1 MGHTKE
7 PLKGEQLDAALNALL
22 PGDELWIE
30 AGIFVRRN
38 KDSSLSYFVRLY
50 YKRKKYEFWQGIK
63 DLLTAKARYVNSQV
77 EIAQCKKRNER
88 WEPPSDT
95 IGETSTIQ
103 AHGLTLRQW
112 AEVWY
117 REIVCVAN
125 PQSTQRKYREY
136 LKNHVYPALGHM
148 PMASITE
155 VHLEELGRAI
165 RAKPAPRKSSKLS
178 WGTAHVVLRMLAGCF
193 HHARKRGVIQTVPF
207 PRRLSTLI
215 GRKEKTHVRQ
225 TWTREQVEQF
235 LNGALRYDPEWHPIF
250 MTFFRTGCRLGEVL
264 ALKPDHLNFTKRRIR
279 IEQAYSEGVI
289 GKPKNKCAT
298 EIHMSQDLEKVL
310 KEHCKRRLR
319 EEEIRGFTF
328 TYLFGW
334 HRNQT
339 MAPTTLRDRF
349 KKLASFLK
357 LPRIRVHDTRHTAAE
372 LLLEGGAP
380 TIYVRDQ
387 LRHSSESTTTDI
399 YGATINHRIQHVDM
413 LDQDGK
419 TTHADQITSSD
430 QSAEVDMAPPPVT
443 WPVSALLPS
452 RDGIDFRQAVHH
464 FEQQLIHTA
473 LKSAKGSRSTAAAL
487 LRLPRGTFLNKLN
500 HLGRSTRAQS
510 QKPME
515 KDTQP
520 LFNPL
525 DSSDETAA

>member
-1 MGHTKE
+1 MKHTKE

-22 PGDELWIE
+22 PGNELWIE
-30 AGIFVRRN
+30 PGIFVRRN

-50 YKRKKYEFWQGIK
+50 YRGEKHELWQGIK
-63 DLLTAKARYVNSQV
+63 DLLTAKARYVNSQL
-77 EIAQCKKRNER
+77 EIAQCKERNER
-88 WEPPSDT
+88 WEPPSGK
-95 IGETSTIQ
+95 IGGTSTIQ
-103 AHGLTLRQW
+103 AAGLTLRQW

-117 REIVCVAN
+117 QEIVCVAN
-125 PQSTQRKYREY
+125 PRSTQRKYREY
-136 LKNHVYPALGHM
+136 LKNHVYPVLGRM

-155 VHLEELGRAI
+155 VHLEDLGRAI

-225 TWTREQVEQF
+225 TWTREQVEQL

-264 ALKPDHLNFTKRRIR
+264 ALRPDHLNFTKRRIR

-298 EIHMSQDLEKVL
+298 EIHMSQDLETVL
-310 KEHCKRRLR
+310 TEHCKRRR
-319 EEEIRGFTF
+319 QEEEIRGFTF

-334 HRNQT
+334 HRDQPI
-339 MAPTTLRDRF
+339 APTTLRERF
-349 KKLASFLK
+349 KKLTSFLG

-387 LRHSSESTTTDI
+387 LRHSTESTTTDV
-399 YGATINHRIQHVDM
+399 YGATINHRIQHVDL
-413 LDQDGK
+413 LDQHGK
-419 TTHADQITSSD
+419 STHVDQGTSSN
-430 QSAEVDMAPPPVT
+430 QSAEVDMAPPPIA
-443 WPVSALLPS
+443 WPVSTLLPS
-452 RDGIDFRQAVHH
+452 RDGIDFRQAVNQY
-464 FEQQLIHTA
+464 EQVLINMA
-473 LKSAKGSRSTAAAL
+473 LKLADGSRTTAATL
-487 LRLPRGTFLNKLN
+487 LKLPRATFLTKLN
-500 HLGRSTRAQS
+500 HLGRTGERPSRM
-510 QKPME
+510 PLE
-515 KDTQP
+515 KDDDR
-520 LFNPL
+520 FNST
-525 DSSDETAA
+525 DSSHGTAA